1 MMDKNTLRIK
11 VGEVLKLNIIIWQ
24 WILPLRLTLSNEKNI
39 SPYCLSQ
46 NMRFTIGKNS
56 NISNVVLSKE
66 TFFKYIFSRQ
76 SLQMRRSFIDIFKMP
91 LPVIYFKEERV
102 LQVKVKCRLNHF
114 CETARQSW
122 IALPCW
128 PPICKVPR
136 NAACWWIVN
145 IKRLER
151 DINHLETLCRATV

>member
-1 MMDKNTLRIK
+1 MDFAITFNTLK
-11 VGEVLKLNIIIWQ
+11 WEKYKP
-24 WILPLRLTLSNEKNI
+24 ILLIAKHEIHYR
-39 SPYCLSQ
+39 
-46 NMRFTIGKNS
+46 KNS

-76 SLQMRRSFIDIFKMP
+76 SLQMRRSFIDIFKMS

-151 DINHLETLCRATV
+151 DINHLET